1 MPTLTMIVTSLL
13 RKLVQHA
20 MKRILMATDVSGPSA
35 RTMTL
40 LTDVSFS
47 QDPQS
52 ASKQAGQ
59 GTITLVTAGMGCPPI
74 IHGGFLISPVRPA
87 NWQWLGSGE
96 RKRKRE
102 RERERERE
110 QYVIRCVGVCIET
123 QYLPPPFCTVLS
135 SSKHNE
141 HFIACT
147 LEKPLHCVFRTCGLE
162 YASILGDNTLC
173 GL

>member
-102 RERERERE
+102 RERERERA
-110 QYVIRCVGVCIET
+110 IC
-123 QYLPPPFCTVLS
+123 
-135 SSKHNE
+135 H
-141 HFIACT
+141 
-147 LEKPLHCVFRTCGLE
+147 
-162 YASILGDNTLC
+162 
-173 GL
+173 

>member
-20 MKRILMATDVSGPSA
+20 MKRIPMATDVSGPSV

-52 ASKQAGQ
+52 ASKRAGQ
-59 GTITLVTAGMGCPPI
+59 GTITLVAAEMGCPSI

-96 RKRKRE
+96 RKIE

-110 QYVIRCVGVCIET
+110 SNYVMCVGVCIET
-123 QYLPPPFCTVLS
+123 QYLPTSLLHCTVFL
-135 SSKHNE
+135 K
-141 HFIACT
+141 T
-147 LEKPLHCVFRTCGLE
+147 Q
-162 YASILGDNTLC
+162 
-173 GL
+173 

>member
-1 MPTLTMIVTSLL
+1 MIVTSLL

-20 MKRILMATDVSGPSA
+20 MKRIPMATNVSGPSA

-47 QDPQS
+47 QNPQS
-52 ASKQAGQ
+52 TSKRAGQ
-59 GTITLVTAGMGCPPI
+59 GTITLVTAGMGCPSI

-96 RKRKRE
+96 RKLE
-102 RERERERE
+102 RESN
-110 QYVIRCVGVCIET
+110 YIMCVGVCIET

>member
-1 MPTLTMIVTSLL
+1 MIVTSLL

-20 MKRILMATDVSGPSA
+20 MKRIPMATDVSGPSA

-52 ASKQAGQ
+52 ASKRAGQ
-59 GTITLVTAGMGCPPI
+59 GTITLVTAGMGCPSI

-96 RKRKRE
+96 RKLE
-102 RERERERE
+102 RERESNMSLG
-110 QYVIRCVGVCIET
+110 VWVCVLKLNT
-123 QYLPPPFCTVLS
+123 YLLPFALYCLPQNTMNTSLLACLRSPSTVY
-135 SSKHNE
+135 
-141 HFIACT
+141 
-147 LEKPLHCVFRTCGLE
+147 LEPVVWSMLPF
-162 YASILGDNTLC
+162 
-173 GL
+173 